1 MNATIDTLPESG
13 TITSVKVVQR
23 DPNLR
28 SVHVEGKR
36 IATIRA
42 IDVDTMAASLFVR
55 GVNLKAIPVA
65 EVRAL
70 NKVIVTVRKEAA
82 DLIHKVRRLKKSDI
96 KKELAIRKAS
106 RNLPEARI
114 RASRLGI
121 PLKRYA
127 AKMAGRKGSKHVVIN
142 ITGQR
147 KILRHA
153 FIIADIGG
161 KAVGHVFGRK
171 GGARLPIVKKFGP
184 SIGSALIKA
193 ATQNTVRQVL
203 RTRWPIVYKR
213 ELEFALKKL
222 KR

>member
-1 MNATIDTLPESG
+1 MID
-13 TITSVKVVQR
+13 IQ
-23 DPNLR
+23 
-28 SVHVEGKR
+28 
-36 IATIRA
+36 
-42 IDVDTMAASLFVR
+42 IDVDTQAAALFVR
-55 GVNLKAIPVA
+55 GVNLKAIPIA

-82 DLIHKVRRLKKSDI
+82 DLVHKVRRLKKGDI
-96 KKELAIRKAS
+96 KRELVIKKAS
-106 RNLPEARI
+106 RNFPEARI
-114 RASRLGI
+114 RASLRPI

-127 AKMAGRKGSKHVVIN
+127 AKMAGRKGSKHVVVN

-147 KILRHA
+147 KILRHS
-153 FIIADIGG
+153 FIVSDIGG

-171 GGARLPIVKKFGP
+171 GSARLPIVKKFGP
-184 SIGSALIKA
+184 SIGSALVKSS
-193 ATQNTVRQVL
+193 TQTAIRHVL

>member
-1 MNATIDTLPESG
+1 MID
-13 TITSVKVVQR
+13 I
-23 DPNLR
+23 
-28 SVHVEGKR
+28 
-36 IATIRA
+36 A
-42 IDVDTMAASLFVR
+42 IDVDTQAAALFVR
-55 GVNLKAIPVA
+55 GVNLKAIPIA

-82 DLIHKVRRLKKSDI
+82 DQIHKVRRLKKAEI
-96 KKELAIRKAS
+96 KKGLVIEKAS
-106 RNLPEARI
+106 RNFPEASI
-114 RASRLGI
+114 RASRRGI
-121 PLKRYA
+121 PLKRFA

-147 KILRHA
+147 KILRNA

-161 KAVGHVFGRK
+161 KSVGHVFERK
-171 GGARLPIVKKFGP
+171 GSARLPIEKKFGP
-184 SIGSALIKA
+184 SIGSALVKA
-193 ATQNTVRQVL
+193 STQTAVRHVL

>member
-1 MNATIDTLPESG
+1 MIDISIE
-13 TITSVKVVQR
+13 
-23 DPNLR
+23 
-28 SVHVEGKR
+28 
-36 IATIRA
+36 
-42 IDVDTMAASLFVR
+42 VDTMAAALFVR
-55 GVNLKAIPVA
+55 GVNLKAIPIA

-82 DLIHKVRRLKKSDI
+82 DLVHKVRRLKKSDI
-96 KKELAIRKAS
+96 KRELAIRKAS
-106 RNLPEARI
+106 RNNPEARI
-114 RASRLGI
+114 RASRRAI

-127 AKMAGRKGSKHVVIN
+127 AKMAGRKGSKHVVVN

-147 KILRHA
+147 KILRHS

-161 KAVGHVFGRK
+161 KAVGHVFERK
-171 GGARLPIVKKFGP
+171 GSTPLPIEKKFGP
-184 SIGSALIKA
+184 SIGSALVKA
-193 ATQNTVRQVL
+193 STQTAVRNVL